1 MTLIV
6 SAKEQQAAEANK
18 NAAILLEEL
27 SLEREREETKRAAA
41 ARKRDRKRLKKKE
54 RADKDREPDSGYFL
68 VRFTWFCGV
77 YSSKIVRLY
86 TRLL

>member
-1 MTLIV
+1 MQELVKRCHQCMTLIV

-54 RADKDREPDSGYFL
+54 RADRDREPDGAL
-68 VRFTWFCGV
+68 G
-77 YSSKIVRLY
+77 
-86 TRLL
+86 